1 MRSRDSADQPSTSR
15 ASTKAMPIRIFDQ
28 KSRPPGEDG
37 SSAATTGRRPASA
50 LLGAGVSALSLGA
63 VVWWASRQERPGF
76 PNSAAAVGLVVAA
89 IGMYALATLVR
100 GWRWHAILRRA
111 GLPHCT
117 ADAYALIP
125 VGYMGNTVL
134 PLRGGE
140 LLRMTLLASRS
151 SARRR
156 DVLGSILAE
165 RLLDATALVVLFA
178 GMSWAGTAGAPA
190 GQWPAAVAVAV
201 AALTGLGMAL
211 YLRLRLRGLLE
222 PFARVVRPFSR
233 PTRLMLGHTGAGLLL
248 VTVIVW
254 LLEGC
259 VVYLVARSLDVH
271 LDLPGAVFVIV
282 LASFFALVPSA
293 PGYVD
298 TFDAAVLF
306 GLAALN
312 VSGGAAVSIALLLR
326 FVLFVPIT
334 IVGLAILVV
343 RYGGLSRLVGRT
355 KPSPGSRVETTA
367 ERLD

>member
-1 MRSRDSADQPSTSR
+1 MKTGNPDQEGRSPGANEPSYSA
-15 ASTKAMPIRIFDQ
+15 
-28 KSRPPGEDG
+28 
-37 SSAATTGRRPASA
+37 TGHRQASA

-63 VVWWASRQERPGF
+63 VVWWASRQERPDF
-76 PNSAAAVGLVVAA
+76 PNSAAAFGLVVGALGA
-89 IGMYALATLVR
+89 YVLATIAR
-100 GWRWHAILRRA
+100 GWRWHKILRRA
-111 GLPHCT
+111 GVPHRT
-117 ADAYALIP
+117 ADAYALVP

-190 GQWPAAVAVAV
+190 GQWPAAVAVAL
-201 AALTGLGMAL
+201 AALAGLGMAL

-233 PTRLMLGHTGAGLLL
+233 PTRLMLGPSGAGLLL
-248 VTVIVW
+248 VTLIVW

-259 VVYLVARSLDVH
+259 VFYLVARSLDVH
-271 LDLPGAVFVIV
+271 LDLPGALFVIV

-293 PGYVD
+293 PGYVG

-312 VSGGAAVSIALLLR
+312 VSGGGAVSIALLLR

-334 IVGLAILVV
+334 LVGLALLVV

-355 KPSPGSRVETTA
+355 KPSPASRVETTA